1 MEEGRR
7 KNSGKASKTND
18 CEHYAGS
25 MATVFWNHLQPS
37 PLHIV
42 GSAQMLPT
50 SIHSLFKVFVNADPA
65 PKHQWAITPYL
76 LQGMYTLA
84 GLAFP
89 ESHDTP
95 AAIAAD
101 LAIVGLFFAVR
112 SYENTTIPQPDQT
125 KMVDMLGV
133 TFLDNNKCE
142 IPQDCPSLALAIYV
156 TLLFAD
162 QKKGGKNIR
171 RAQSEPATLF
181 VALSNTLHH

>member
-25 MATVFWNHLQPS
+25 MATVFRNHLQPS

-125 KMVDMLGV
+125 KMVSPFWIITSVRYLRIALV
-133 TFLDNNKCE
+133 S
-142 IPQDCPSLALAIYV
+142 PSLSTSHSFLQIKRKETRTPDV
-156 TLLFAD
+156 PKVSRQPCSLLCPTHCIID
-162 QKKGGKNIR
+162 
-171 RAQSEPATLF
+171 
-181 VALSNTLHH
+181 